1 MRLTKPKIAL
11 FAALLF
17 LLLALVLPPTREGA
31 KLLVNDLF
39 ALSESVNAYVY
50 ERLSVA
56 PNASR
61 LPACILL
68 GVGALAS
75 LEHLSDPTVSF
86 YTITNVGTSWLSR
99 EILFVGLFGAG
110 LLLWL
115 ITLNAWARRLAAI
128 LGLAFVYVMS
138 RVYTIPTVP
147 FWNSLFTYWLFLA
160 TSLLLGS
167 SLLLFMD
174 ALAARKDPE
183 KKAALLLGWY
193 PVFIVLAFILQMLVI
208 PLQLLLAQSPFSTY
222 LLAWHLTLLLFG
234 AALGPLLLIRNGVN
248 EMLPGACRNCP
259 CPLWIR
265 AGIILLLIVAG
276 EVCGRAL
283 FYSGYT
289 WFGM

>member
-17 LLLALVLPPTREGA
+17 LSLALVLPPTREGA

-39 ALSESVNAYVY
+39 VLSESVNAYVY

-248 EMLPGACRNCP
+248 EMLPGACRTCP

>member
-1 MRLTKPKIAL
+1 MHGYWSLVIFTL
-11 FAALLF
+11 LGQAAAGMLILSF
-17 LLLALVLPPTREGA
+17 FSRTADTSRA
-31 KLLVNDLF
+31 K
-39 ALSESVNAYVY
+39 AWA
-50 ERLSVA
+50 
-56 PNASR
+56 
-61 LPACILL
+61 ACILL

-174 ALAARKDPE
+174 ALATRKDPE

-193 PVFIVLAFILQMLVI
+193 PVFHRIGLHTPNAGDPFAAVVGAIAVLHLSAGMAFDAPALRRSAG
-208 PLQLLLAQSPFSTY
+208 PS
-222 LLAWHLTLLLFG
+222 
-234 AALGPLLLIRNGVN
+234 AAHP
-248 EMLPGACRNCP
+248 
-259 CPLWIR
+259 
-265 AGIILLLIVAG
+265 
-276 EVCGRAL
+276 
-283 FYSGYT
+283 
-289 WFGM
+289 

>member
-1 MRLTKPKIAL
+1 MHGYWSLVIFT
-11 FAALLF
+11 LLGQASAGMLILSIF
-17 LLLALVLPPTREGA
+17 SRRPDTSRA
-31 KLLVNDLF
+31 KAWV
-39 ALSESVNAYVY
+39 
-50 ERLSVA
+50 
-56 PNASR
+56 
-61 LPACILL
+61 ACILL
-68 GVGALAS
+68 GIGALAS

-86 YTITNVGTSWLSR
+86 YTITNLKTSWLSR

-138 RVYTIPTVP
+138 RVYIIPTVP
-147 FWNSLFTYWLFLA
+147 FWDSLLTYWVFLA
-160 TSLLLGS
+160 SSLLLGAT
-167 SLLLFMD
+167 LLLFID
-174 ALAARKDPE
+174 ALAARNDAE
-183 KKAALLLGWY
+183 KKMALLLGWY
-193 PVFIVLAFILQMLVI
+193 PVFIVLAFMLQMLAI
-208 PLQLLLAQSPFSTY
+208 PLQLLLAQSSFSTN

-234 AALGPLLLIRNGVN
+234 AALGPLLLVRNFVR
-248 EMLPGACRNCP
+248 EALPTACQICP

-276 EVCGRAL
+276 EVCGRVL

>member
-17 LLLALVLPPTREGA
+17 LSLALVLPPTREGA

-39 ALSESVNAYVY
+39 ALSESANAYVY

-248 EMLPGACRNCP
+248 EMLPGACRTCP

>member
-1 MRLTKPKIAL
+1 
-11 FAALLF
+11 
-17 LLLALVLPPTREGA
+17 
-31 KLLVNDLF
+31 
-39 ALSESVNAYVY
+39 
-50 ERLSVA
+50 
-56 PNASR
+56 
-61 LPACILL
+61 
-68 GVGALAS
+68 
-75 LEHLSDPTVSF
+75 
-86 YTITNVGTSWLSR
+86 
-99 EILFVGLFGAG
+99 
-110 LLLWL
+110 
-115 ITLNAWARRLAAI
+115 
-128 LGLAFVYVMS
+128 MS

-174 ALAARKDPE
+174 ALATRKDPE

-222 LLAWHLTLLLFG
+222 LLAWHL
-234 AALGPLLLIRNGVN
+234 LLIRNGVN
-248 EMLPGACRNCP
+248 EMLPGACRTCP

>member
-1 MRLTKPKIAL
+1 MHGYWSLVIFTL
-11 FAALLF
+11 LGQAAAGMLILSF
-17 LLLALVLPPTREGA
+17 FSRTADTSRA
-31 KLLVNDLF
+31 K
-39 ALSESVNAYVY
+39 AWA
-50 ERLSVA
+50 
-56 PNASR
+56 
-61 LPACILL
+61 ACILL
-68 GVGALAS
+68 GMGALAS

-193 PVFIVLAFILQMLVI
+193 PVFIVL
-208 PLQLLLAQSPFSTY
+208 
-222 LLAWHLTLLLFG
+222 TLLLFG

-248 EMLPGACRNCP
+248 EMLPGACRTCP

-265 AGIILLLIVAG
+265 AGIILLLVVAG